1 MDFFCLQAYMCER
14 TVRSSPKVHVEAA
27 AAPLKEVGLPS
38 EAPIIKRVGSES
50 RIEGGVVTRI
60 SRSGSRTSSIGREDL
75 TQVGSSPISQVLTAD
90 QEWRSGQR
98 LVEAR
103 VKRVDS
109 VGMGDRVC
117 VDLCNLLNPGEG
129 LLVTSCSNII
139 LTSSV
144 IDYEPW

>member
-1 MDFFCLQAYMCER
+1 MVFFCLQAYMCKR

-27 AAPLKEVGLPS
+27 AAPLKEVGLPAIS
-38 EAPIIKRVGSES
+38 EAPIIKRVGSE
-50 RIEGGVVTRI
+50 GGVVARI
-60 SRSGSRTSSIGREDL
+60 SRSGSRTSSIGGEDL

-129 LLVTSCSNII
+129 LLVISCSTMI
-139 LTSSV
+139 LISSV
-144 IDYEPW
+144 IDYEPR

>member
-1 MDFFCLQAYMCER
+1 MCER

-27 AAPLKEVGLPS
+27 AAPLKEVGLPAS
-38 EAPIIKRVGSES
+38 EAPTIKRVGSES
-50 RIEGGVVTRI
+50 RIGGVATRI
-60 SRSGSRTSSIGREDL
+60 SRSGSRTSSIGGEDL

-129 LLVTSCSNII
+129 LLVTSCSTII

>member
-1 MDFFCLQAYMCER
+1 MCKR
-14 TVRSSPKVHVEAA
+14 TVRSSPNVEAA
-27 AAPLKEVGLPS
+27 AAPLKEVGLPAIS

-50 RIEGGVVTRI
+50 RIEGVVTRI
-60 SRSGSRTSSIGREDL
+60 SRSGSRTSSTGGEDL

-129 LLVTSCSNII
+129 LLVTSCSTII

-144 IDYEPW
+144 IDYEPQ